1 MSSALP
7 QHVMNARSELSLKL
21 KSRSLVRQRT
31 TLLGLAVLLSPHRSV
46 DALSVSAPPRRTT
59 PKKLYEA
66 RLQNDLKNDSL
77 QSRRNALLTSATPS
91 LDNDAWL
98 AALFDDAAD
107 DAVDSSAK
115 SRAEEFDRFMEV
127 SSIVKDNLA
136 PGSLVNEVKH
146 AKGADVDA
154 ELLLQ
159 TNAVAKRRAAVA
171 SLQESPASSA
181 ILSQVTASSP
191 LSNGDPSARSKRGQR
206 VNPLLS
212 KEHEYALARA
222 IQLGVRVHKIK
233 AEFESHNDRPLSK
246 REWAALAGLDGPNEL
261 RRVVSEYRNAK
272 QELVSSNMGLV
283 HAVARDFQRKAYYR
297 GLTLEELVQEGSMGL
312 IRAAELFDPEKG
324 LRFSTYATIWIKGA
338 LQNQR
343 LDEFVKLPPLEKKA
357 WNDIKG
363 VLRDLEADQTDAKGS
378 KKISTKLIADRL
390 GMDPSKVD
398 ANIKRMTSVSKVLS
412 LDYQYTST
420 TRSGHADGKKQ
431 HEVFMADKHSTDADL
446 AERAQLKADIVTGLI
461 SNLNEQEILLIR
473 LVYGLYDGK
482 EYTIKDSAEIMGLNK
497 ETTRLLHKACLKK
510 LREASNMESLQEY
523 LLTVA

>member
-1 MSSALP
+1 
-7 QHVMNARSELSLKL
+7 
-21 KSRSLVRQRT
+21 
-31 TLLGLAVLLSPHRSV
+31 
-46 DALSVSAPPRRTT
+46 
-59 PKKLYEA
+59 
-66 RLQNDLKNDSL
+66 KNDSL
-77 QSRRNALLTSATPS
+77 QSRRNALLTSAAPS

-98 AALFDDAAD
+98 AALFDDADDEAD
-107 DAVDSSAK
+107 SPK

-127 SSIVKDNLA
+127 STIVKDNLG
-136 PGSLVNEVKH
+136 PGSLVNEVKQ

-159 TNAVAKRRAAVA
+159 TNAAKRRAA
-171 SLQESPASSA
+171 ASSLRVPTSPR
-181 ILSQVTASSP
+181 ILGQVTASSP

-222 IQLGVRVHKIK
+222 IQRGVHVHKIK
-233 AEFESHNDRPLSK
+233 ADFELQNDRTLSK

-343 LDEFVKLPPLEKKA
+343 LDEFVKLPSLEKKA

-363 VLRDLEADQTDAKGS
+363 LLRDLEAEQADGTSSTKV
-378 KKISTKLIADRL
+378 STKLIAERL
-390 GMDPSKVD
+390 GMDPSKVN

-420 TRSGHADGKKQ
+420 TRSGDADGMKQ
-431 HEVFMADKHSTDADL
+431 HEVFIADKHGIDADL
-446 AERAQLKADIVTGLI
+446 AERAQLKADIVAGLI
-461 SNLNEQEILLIR
+461 SNLNEQEIHLIR